1 MLKIIDTGF
10 PPARDSGGRLPY
22 PDKSGFAMTY
32 GRGREGEKQM
42 IRGLEVLKNSENDLY
57 IFGYPAN

>member
-1 MLKIIDTGF
+1 
-10 PPARDSGGRLPY
+10 
-22 PDKSGFAMTY
+22 MTY

-42 IRGLEVLKNSENDLY
+42 IRGLEVLKNSKNDLY